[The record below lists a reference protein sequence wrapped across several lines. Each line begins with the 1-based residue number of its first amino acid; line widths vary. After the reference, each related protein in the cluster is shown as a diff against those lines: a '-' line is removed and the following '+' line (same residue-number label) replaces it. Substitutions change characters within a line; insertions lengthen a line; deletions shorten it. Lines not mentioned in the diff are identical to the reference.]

1 MMMMMT
7 GLAFF
12 LSAASFPGEPVADA
26 APDVKLALGYKVS
39 ERQIAALP
47 VDHCYRPGESV
58 IAWTQVSGIPTG
70 FVEHV
75 WYRNGQEV
83 ARHYL
88 PVANGRSWRTWSRH
102 KVQTGDY
109 KLLVLGP
116 HGTELASSTFTVTKG
131 D

>member
-1 MMMMMT
+1 MMMMT

-12 LSAASFPGEPVADA
+12 LSAASFQSEPVVTAV
-26 APDVKLALGYKVS
+26 PEVKLTLGYKVTD
-39 ERQIAALP
+39 RQIAAEP
-47 VDHCYRPGESV
+47 ADHAYRPAESV
-58 IAWTQVSGIPTG
+58 FAWTQISGLRTG

-88 PVANGRSWRTWSRH
+88 PVSNGRSWRTWSRH
-102 KVQTGDY
+102 TVQAGDY

-116 HGTELASSTFTVTKG
+116 DGAELASSTFSVKKG
-131 D
+131 E